1 MCKFACNSLIF
12 FPKSIQRLVEPTQ
25 KLFDKYV
32 AKMLEFR
39 RQHCFELVSTSDL
52 NGVTS
57 LCELLDILA
66 TPTNGVNPADQ
77 ETFERT
83 LELWFIFSLIWSVG
97 ASVDDDS
104 RKKMDNFLRELE
116 GQFPAK
122 DTVFEYCVDVKSHN
136 WAPWEDKL
144 KGNWRYPPK

>member
-1 MCKFACNSLIF
+1 M
-12 FPKSIQRLVEPTQ
+12 EPTQ

-39 RQHCFELVSTSDL
+39 RLHCTELVSTSDL

-57 LCELLDILA
+57 LCELLDTLA
-66 TPTNGVNPADQ
+66 TPSNGVNPDDE

-122 DTVFEYCVDVKSHN
+122 VCYSVGMSTKSCIS
-136 WAPWEDKL
+136 DM
-144 KGNWRYPPK
+144 